1 MASEVYLPASASVS
15 TASHMAY
22 PEADIHHIFHVP
34 DKVISLIL
42 QQFFSLPFFS
52 RKCYIS

>member
-22 PEADIHHIFHVP
+22 PEADIPHIFHVP

>member
-1 MASEVYLPASASVS
+1 MAEEVYLHDSVS
-15 TASHMAY
+15 FSVASHKAY

-42 QQFFSLPFFS
+42 QQQVSI
-52 RKCYIS
+52 ISSAAIM